1 MSGLFFF
8 ILLLTAI
15 LLKHFYWWTPR
26 DTTRLYS
33 RRPLYFAH
41 RGALHR
47 APENTLPA
55 YQAALDAGMPALE
68 LDVLATR
75 DGKLVCSHNFDLERE
90 TDGFGYIDELNWEQV
105 KTVNAAAKWGGE
117 KVPLP
122 LLEEVLA
129 WVPEG
134 AILDVEVKT
143 RGVWD
148 VKTAIKVARLIRE
161 SGLADRSLL
170 TSFNPFA
177 LLAIRLL
184 VPELLTGFVLED
196 QRMLSFVNLT
206 HPDCLHPRADLVTPD
221 LLRFAQER
229 GLAVNAWT
237 VNSKPAIN
245 WLLKNGVDGIITDR
259 PEFCGTS

>member
-1 MSGLFFF
+1 MSGIFFF
-8 ILLLTAI
+8 ILLFAAI

-75 DGKLVCSHNFDLERE
+75 DGRIVCSHNFDLERE

-105 KTVNAAAKWGGE
+105 KNVNAAARWPDQ
-117 KVPLP
+117 KVSLP
-122 LLEEVLA
+122 LLKEVLA
-129 WVPEG
+129 WIPEG
-134 AILDVEVKT
+134 VILDVEVKT

-148 VKTAIKVARLIRE
+148 VRTAIRVARSIRD
-161 SGLADRSLL
+161 SGLAERTLF
-170 TSFNPFA
+170 TSFNPLA
-177 LLAIRLL
+177 LLAVRLM
-184 VPELLTGFVLED
+184 VPELLTGLVLED
-196 QRMLSFVNLT
+196 QRLLGFVNLA
-206 HPDCLHPRADLVTPD
+206 HPDCLHPRADLVTAD
-221 LLRFAQER
+221 LLRYARER

-237 VNSKPAIN
+237 VNTRPAIK
-245 WLLKNGVDGIITDR
+245 WLLKTGIDGIITDR
-259 PEFCGTS
+259 PEFCQVT